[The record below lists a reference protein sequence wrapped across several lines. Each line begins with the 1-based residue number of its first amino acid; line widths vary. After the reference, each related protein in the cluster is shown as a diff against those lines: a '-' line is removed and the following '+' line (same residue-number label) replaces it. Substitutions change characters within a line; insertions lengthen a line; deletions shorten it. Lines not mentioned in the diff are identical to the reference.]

1 MKRSALLL
9 ALSLAVPA
17 AFAENLL
24 DVYRLAQTNDTA
36 WARALAAHQA
46 NIEKGPQGR
55 ALLLP
60 SVLFNASAAKL
71 NQDVTTPVIDSFRYR
86 SDTYSVQLTQPLYR
100 KQNFAAYAQGLSG
113 VSQADAELAIA
124 RQDLILRASGAYFDV
139 LAARDTLDYTAA
151 EKQAIARQLALA
163 TRNYGV
169 GAKTLVDVHEAQARL
184 DQAHAQEIVAG
195 IDLHSKQEALI
206 QITRGAPGA
215 LAALAALAP
224 RLPLEPPQ
232 PADPEKWTAAAQ
244 AQSAQIKVKEE
255 ALEIALQEIEKNRGG
270 HYPTLDL
277 VASRSYSD
285 AGGSVFGTPIE
296 STTDQIA
303 LQVQVPLFQGGSVA
317 SKVRESLARR
327 DEAREG
333 LEQTRREVTRQAREA
348 YAAVVSGISRVQALE
363 QALASNQRALESTV
377 QGFETGV
384 RTGIDVLNAQ
394 RDLYRTKRDLS
405 QARYTYLTSRLRLKA
420 AAGTLGED
428 DVLALNALL
437 ENKVASNK

>member
-9 ALSLAVPA
+9 ALSLASPL

-24 DVYRLAQTNDTA
+24 DVYRLAQTNDPT

-71 NQDVTTPVIDSFRYR
+71 NQESKTATVDDSFRYR
-86 SDTYSVQLTQPLYR
+86 NDTYSVQLTQPLYR
-100 KQNFAAYAQGLSG
+100 KQNFAAYAQGVSG
-113 VSQADAELAIA
+113 VSQAEAELAIA
-124 RQDLILRASGAYFDV
+124 RQDLILRVAGAYFDV
-139 LAARDTLDYTAA
+139 LAAHDTLDYTTA
-151 EKQAIARQLALA
+151 EKQAIDRQLGLA
-163 TRNYGV
+163 TRNYDV
-169 GAKTLVDVHEAQARL
+169 GTKTLVDVHEAQARF

-195 IDLHSKQEALI
+195 IDLNSKQEALI
-206 QITRGAPGA
+206 QITRAP
-215 LAALAALAP
+215 AALAKLAA
-224 RLPLEPPQ
+224 RLPLATPEPN
-232 PADPEKWTAAAQ
+232 DPEKWTAAAQ

-303 LQVQVPLFQGGSVA
+303 LQLQVPLFQGGSVA

-348 YAAVVSGISRVQALE
+348 YVAVVSGISRVKALE

-394 RDLYRTKRDLS
+394 RDLYRAKRDLS
-405 QARYTYLTSRLRLKA
+405 QARYNYLVSRLRLKA

>member
-9 ALSLAVPA
+9 ALSLASPA

-24 DVYRLAQTNDTA
+24 DVYRLAQTNDPT
-36 WARALAAHQA
+36 WARALATHQA

-55 ALLLP
+55 SLLLP

-71 NQDVTTPVIDSFRYR
+71 NQDVKTATIDDSSRYR
-86 SDTYSVQLTQPLYR
+86 SDTYSVQLTQPIYR

-113 VSQADAELAIA
+113 VSQADAELAGA
-124 RQDLILRASGAYFDV
+124 RQDLVLRVSGAYFDV
-139 LAARDTLDYTAA
+139 LAAHDTLDYTAA
-151 EKQAIARQLALA
+151 EKQAIAQQLALA
-163 TRNYGV
+163 KRNYSV
-169 GAKTLVDVHEAQARL
+169 GAKTLVDVHEAEARH

-195 IDLHSKQEALI
+195 IELNSKQEALI
-206 QITRGAPGA
+206 QITHGAPVA
-215 LAALAALAP
+215 LARLAA
-224 RLPLEPPQ
+224 RLPLETPE

-244 AQSAQIKVKEE
+244 AQSPQIKVREE
-255 ALEIALQEIEKNRGG
+255 TLEIALQEIEKNRGG

-277 VASRSYSD
+277 VTSRSYSD

-303 LQVQVPLFQGGSVA
+303 LQVQVPLFQGGIVA

-333 LEQTRREVTRQAREA
+333 LEQTRREVTRQTREA
-348 YAAVVSGISRVQALE
+348 YVAVVSGISRVKALE

-405 QARYTYLTSRLRLKA
+405 KARYNYLLSRLRLKA

-437 ENKVASNK
+437 DINKVASGK

>member
-9 ALSLAVPA
+9 ALSLAAPA

-24 DVYRLAQTNDTA
+24 DVYRLAQTNDPA
-36 WARALAAHQA
+36 WARALATHQA

-71 NQDVTTPVIDSFRYR
+71 NQDVKTPVIDNFRYR
-86 SDTYSVQLTQPLYR
+86 SDTYNVQLSQPLYR

-113 VSQADAELAIA
+113 VSQADAELALA
-124 RQDLILRASGAYFDV
+124 RQDLILRAGGAYFDV
-139 LAARDTLDYTAA
+139 LAAHDTLDYTTD
-151 EKQAIARQLALA
+151 EKQAISRQLALA
-163 TRNYGV
+163 TRNYSV
-169 GAKTLVDVHEAQARL
+169 GTKTLVDVHEAQARL
-184 DQAHAQEIVAG
+184 DQARAQEVIAA
-195 IDLHSKQEALI
+195 IDLNSRQEALI
-206 QITRGAPGA
+206 QITRGAP
-215 LAALAALAP
+215 AALAKLAA
-224 RLPLEPPQ
+224 RLPLETPE

-244 AQSAQIKVKEE
+244 AQNPQIKAKEE
-255 ALEIALQEIEKNRGG
+255 TLEIALQEIEKNRGG

-303 LQVQVPLFQGGSVA
+303 LQLQVPLFQGGGVA

-327 DEAREG
+327 DEARES
-333 LEQTRREVTRQAREA
+333 LEQTRREVARQAREA
-348 YAAVVSGISRVQALE
+348 YVAVVSGISRVQALE

-405 QARYTYLTSRLRLKA
+405 QARYNYLVSRLRLKA

>member
-1 MKRSALLL
+1 MKRSVLLL
-9 ALSLAVPA
+9 AVSLISPA

-24 DVYRLAQTNDTA
+24 DVYRLAQTNDPA

-60 SVLFNASAAKL
+60 SVLFNANAAKL
-71 NQDVTTPVIDSFRYR
+71 NQDVKTPIIDDSFRYR
-86 SDTYSVQLTQPLYR
+86 NDTYSVQITQPLYR
-100 KQNFAAYAQGLSG
+100 KQNFAAYAQGVSG
-113 VSQADAELAIA
+113 VSQAEAELAIA

-139 LAARDTLDYTAA
+139 LAAHDTRDYSTD

-163 TRNYGV
+163 TRNYNV
-169 GAKTLVDVHEAQARL
+169 GTKTLVDVHEAQARL
-184 DQAHAQEIVAG
+184 DQALAQEIVAG
-195 IDLHSKQEALI
+195 IDLHSKQEALT
-206 QITRGAPGA
+206 QITRGAP
-215 LAALAALAP
+215 AALATLAA
-224 RLPLEPPQ
+224 RLPLETPE

-244 AQSAQIKVKEE
+244 AQSAQIKVKEQ

-333 LEQTRREVTRQAREA
+333 LEQTRREVTRQTREA
-348 YAAVVSGISRVQALE
+348 YVAVVSGISRVKALE

-405 QARYTYLTSRLRLKA
+405 QARYNYLTSRLRLKA

-437 ENKVASNK
+437 DINKVASNK

>member
-9 ALSLAVPA
+9 TLSLAAPA
-17 AFAENLL
+17 AFADNLL
-24 DVYRLAQTNDTA
+24 DVYRLAQTNDPA

-71 NQDVTTPVIDSFRYR
+71 NQDVTTPVIDNFRYR
-86 SDTYSVQLTQPLYR
+86 SDTYNVQLTQPLYR
-100 KQNFAAYAQGLSG
+100 KQNFAAYEQGQSA
-113 VSQADAELAIA
+113 VSQADAELALA
-124 RQDLILRASGAYFDV
+124 RQDLILRAGGAYFDV
-139 LAARDTLDYTAA
+139 LAAHDALDYTAD

-163 TRNYGV
+163 SRNYSV
-169 GAKTLVDVHEAQARL
+169 GTKTLVDVHEAQARL
-184 DQAHAQEIVAG
+184 DQARAQEVVAA
-195 IDLHSKQEALI
+195 IDLNSRQEALI
-206 QITRGAPGA
+206 QITRGAP
-215 LAALAALAP
+215 AALAKLAA
-224 RLPLEPPQ
+224 RLPLETPE

-244 AQSAQIKVKEE
+244 AQNPQIKVKEE

-303 LQVQVPLFQGGSVA
+303 LQLQVPLFQGGNVA

-327 DEAREG
+327 DEARES
-333 LEQTRREVTRQAREA
+333 LEQTRREVRRQAREA
-348 YAAVVSGISRVQALE
+348 YVAVVSGISRVKALA

-405 QARYTYLTSRLRLKA
+405 QARYNYLVSRLRLKA
-420 AAGTLGED
+420 AGGTLGED

-437 ENKVASNK
+437 NGK

>member
-9 ALSLAVPA
+9 ALSLASPA

-24 DVYRLAQTNDTA
+24 DVYRLAQTNDPT

-71 NQDVTTPVIDSFRYR
+71 NQDVKTATIDDSFRYR
-86 SDTYSVQLTQPLYR
+86 NDTYGVQLTQPLYR
-100 KQNFAAYAQGLSG
+100 KQNFAAYAQGQSG
-113 VSQADAELAIA
+113 VSQAEAELAIA
-124 RQDLILRASGAYFDV
+124 RQDLILRVAGAYFDV
-139 LAARDTLDYTAA
+139 LAARDTLDYTTA
-151 EKQAIARQLALA
+151 EKLAIDRQLGLA
-163 TRNYGV
+163 TRNYNV
-169 GAKTLVDVHEAQARL
+169 GTKTLVDVHEAQARF

-195 IDLHSKQEALI
+195 IDLNSKQEALI
-206 QITRGAPGA
+206 QITRAPAA
-215 LAALAALAP
+215 LAALAA
-224 RLPLEPPQ
+224 RLPLETPEPN
-232 PADPEKWTAAAQ
+232 DPEKWTAAAQ

-255 ALEIALQEIEKNRGG
+255 ALEIAVQEIEKNRGG

-303 LQVQVPLFQGGSVA
+303 LQLQVPLFQGGSVA

-333 LEQTRREVTRQAREA
+333 LEQTKREVARQTREA
-348 YAAVVSGISRVQALE
+348 YVAVVSGISRVKALE
-363 QALASNQRALESTV
+363 KALASNQRALESTV

-405 QARYTYLTSRLRLKA
+405 QARYNYLTSGLRLKA

-437 ENKVASNK
+437 DSSRVASGK

>member
-9 ALSLAVPA
+9 ALALASPA
-17 AFAENLL
+17 ALAENLL
-24 DVYRLAQTNDTA
+24 DVYRLAQTNDPT
-36 WARALAAHQA
+36 WARARAAHQA

-71 NQDVTTPVIDSFRYR
+71 NQDSKTATIDDSSRYR
-86 SDTYSVQLTQPLYR
+86 SDTYNVQLTQPLYR

-113 VSQADAELAIA
+113 VSQAEAELAIA
-124 RQDLILRASGAYFDV
+124 RQDLILRVSGAYFDV
-139 LAARDTLDYTAA
+139 LGAHDTLDYTTA

-163 TRNYGV
+163 NRNYSV
-169 GAKTLVDVHEAQARL
+169 GTKTLVDVHEAQARF
-184 DQAHAQEIVAG
+184 DQAHAQEIVAD
-195 IDLHSKQEALI
+195 IDLNSRQEALI
-206 QITRGAPGA
+206 QITRDAP
-215 LAALAALAP
+215 AALATLAA
-224 RLPLEPPQ
+224 RLPLETPV

-255 ALEIALQEIEKNRGG
+255 ALDIALQEIEKNRGG

-405 QARYTYLTSRLRLKA
+405 QARYNYLTSRLRLKA
-420 AAGTLGED
+420 AAGTLSEVD
-428 DVLALNALL
+428 LAEVNALL
-437 ENKVASNK
+437 TTGKP